1 MYVKTLSKPITSKC
15 VCLPVPALQQT
26 VPPGGVAVCPLS
38 TVQYTCVADNSLV
51 WREFGS
57 PSGVTYSTV
66 SGVNVSGINTGVFTT
81 VLTDISGGNTLTSTA
96 TIDSVN
102 LTDDGRNVSCHDIS
116 GTFNQQAR
124 TVRVASM
131 IM

>member
-1 MYVKTLSKPITSKC
+1 M
-15 VCLPVPALQQT
+15 
-26 VPPGGVAVCPLS
+26 CPLS

-57 PSGVTYSTV
+57 PSGVTYSTL

-81 VLTDISGGNTLTSTA
+81 VLTDISGNTLTSKA

-102 LTDDGRNVSCHDIS
+102 LTDDGRNVSCRDIS
-116 GTFNQQAR
+116 GTLNQQ
-124 TVRVASM
+124 VRVASM
-131 IM
+131 IMQL